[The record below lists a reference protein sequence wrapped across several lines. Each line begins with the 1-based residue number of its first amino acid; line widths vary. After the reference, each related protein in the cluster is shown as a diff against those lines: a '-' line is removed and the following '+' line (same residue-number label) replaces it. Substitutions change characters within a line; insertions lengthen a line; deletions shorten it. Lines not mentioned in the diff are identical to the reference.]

1 MSLLP
6 QLSAELEAL
15 VGRALPS
22 VVGVE
27 HRRGQGSGIVLSS
40 DGFVLTNAH
49 VVAHAPELQ
58 VRIAARDRVQAERVG
73 ADAQTDLAVLRV
85 GARDLPGLAL
95 TARRLRVG
103 QLVIAIGNPFRFE
116 RSVSLGVVS
125 AVDRSLQG
133 AGGTPLEGLVQT
145 DAAINPGNSGGPLLD
160 AEGAVVGINTAA
172 VPFAQGISFAVP
184 ARTASWVTAALI
196 RRGEV
201 RRPRL
206 GIVASAAELSAGPA
220 TDAGQPRALQI
231 HEVIAD
237 SAAHAAGLRA
247 GDLLLS
253 ADHQEIASVDDLQR
267 VMTLE
272 ESPDVHLTVLR
283 GGARRDLVVRP
294 RVEAAAAAH

>member
-1 MSLLP
+1 VALLS

-22 VVGVE
+22 VVSVE

-49 VVAHAPELQ
+49 VVTRAPEVQ
-58 VRIAARDRVQAERVG
+58 VRLAARERVEAERVG

-85 GARDLPGLAL
+85 PARDLPGLPL

-125 AVDRSLQG
+125 AIDRALQG
-133 AGGTPLEGLVQT
+133 AAGPLEGLIQT

-184 ARTASWVTAALI
+184 ARTASWVAAALI

-206 GIVASAAELSAGPA
+206 GIVASAADLAATAAG
-220 TDAGQPRALQI
+220 DAGQLRALRI
-231 HEVIAD
+231 HEVVTD
-237 SAAHAAGLRA
+237 SAAQAAGLRA
-247 GDLLLS
+247 GDLLLR
-253 ADHQEIASVDDLQR
+253 ADRQEIASVDDLQR
-267 VMTLE
+267 VMTLD
-272 ESPDVHLTVLR
+272 ESPEVHLEVLR
-283 GGARRDLVVRP
+283 GGARRELVVRP
-294 RVEAAAAAH
+294 RLEAPAVAG